1 MNIFMKTEKIMKK
14 LKLLILAI
22 LTSQMAF
29 GFFGFGFGPL
39 GGFYGGRGWG
49 GRGWW
54 GRPYYGGRWD
64 YGGRWGGYYGGYR
77 PYISSFYW

>member
-1 MNIFMKTEKIMKK
+1 MKK

-29 GFFGFGFGPL
+29 GLFGFGFGPI

-49 GRGWW
+49 
-54 GRPYYGGRWD
+54 RPY
-64 YGGRWGGYYGGYR
+64 YGGRWGGYYSGYR
-77 PYISSFYW
+77 PYYPSFYW